1 MHPPARLHPSFFGSA
16 FRLLIVAVIFSP
28 VVSPSPFAAE
38 AQARPPRAERVANR
52 IAERRY
58 ARLSIAEARA
68 ARAEAR
74 VAEIA
79 PAVPVP
85 PPPRRATVRR
95 LRRAG
100 VPLGGPTTP
109 VVVAEPR
116 VAQPRRLA
124 RQPVANPAV
133 AATQPAAQ
141 PAQATVTPPQPTPPR
156 PAPSATAAR
165 PIPPAAITEPG
176 VWTLDPDEGV
186 APAAAEAA
194 PDGTRSVLSA
204 GGSPPGPTGS
214 PEPATPAAGRSG
226 PAITQPPV
234 ELLPTPE
241 AK

>member
-1 MHPPARLHPSFFGSA
+1 MHPPARQHPSFSRLT
-16 FRLLIVAVIFSP
+16 FRLLFTAVILSP

-68 ARAEAR
+68 TRAEAR

-85 PPPRRATVRR
+85 PPPRPATVRR

-116 VAQPRRLA
+116 VAQPRGLA
-124 RQPVANPAV
+124 RQPGANPAV
-133 AATQPAAQ
+133 AATQPTAQ
-141 PAQATVTPPQPTPPR
+141 PAQATATPPR

-165 PIPPAAITEPG
+165 PVPPVAITEPG
-176 VWTLDPDEGV
+176 VWTLDPDEGI
-186 APAAAEAA
+186 APAAAEVA

-204 GGSPPGPTGS
+204 GGSPPAPNES
-214 PEPATPAAGRSG
+214 PEPATPAAG
-226 PAITQPPV
+226 PAVTQPPV

>member
-1 MHPPARLHPSFFGSA
+1 MHPPARLHSSFSRFA
-16 FRLLIVAVIFSP
+16 FRPLIAAVILSP

-38 AQARPPRAERVANR
+38 AEARPPRAERVANR

-95 LRRAG
+95 LWRAG

-109 VVVAEPR
+109 VVVVEPP
-116 VAQPRRLA
+116 VARPRAIA
-124 RQPVANPAV
+124 RQPGLNPAI
-133 AATQPAAQ
+133 AATRPAAQ
-141 PAQATVTPPQPTPPR
+141 ATAAPPR
-156 PAPSATAAR
+156 PAPSGTAAR
-165 PIPPAAITEPG
+165 PVPPTAVTDPG
-176 VWTLDPDEGV
+176 VWTLEPDERV
-186 APAAAEAA
+186 APAAAEVA

-204 GGSPPGPTGS
+204 GGGS
-214 PEPATPAAGRSG
+214 PQVAPPQPAGAGRPGSAVAG
-226 PAITQPPV
+226 PPV
-234 ELLPTPE
+234 ELLPTP
-241 AK
+241 AAN

>member
-1 MHPPARLHPSFFGSA
+1 MHPPARLHSGFSRFA
-16 FRLLIVAVIFSP
+16 FRPLIAAVILSP

-38 AQARPPRAERVANR
+38 AEARPPRAERVANR

-109 VVVAEPR
+109 VVVAGTAAAGPQ
-116 VAQPRRLA
+116 VLA
-124 RQPVANPAV
+124 RQTAPGMAV
-133 AATQPAAQ
+133 AATQPLTQQ
-141 PAQATVTPPQPTPPR
+141 PAATATPPR

-165 PIPPAAITEPG
+165 QIPPTAITEPG
-176 VWTLDPDEGV
+176 VWRLDPDEGV
-186 APAAAEAA
+186 APAAAALA

-204 GGSPPGPTGS
+204 GGGPSQAASPQPAGASQPGSAVT
-214 PEPATPAAGRSG
+214 R
-226 PAITQPPV
+226 PPV
-234 ELLPTPE
+234 ELLPTP
-241 AK
+241 AAN